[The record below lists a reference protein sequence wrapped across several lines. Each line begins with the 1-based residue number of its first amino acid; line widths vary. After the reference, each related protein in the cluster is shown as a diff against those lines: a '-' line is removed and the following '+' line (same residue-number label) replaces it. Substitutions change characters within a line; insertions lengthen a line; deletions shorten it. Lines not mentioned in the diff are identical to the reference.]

1 MNIEFKVLDE
11 ALRTHGVP
19 KYATPGA
26 AAVDIRSIE
35 KAPVTIRPGE
45 TYAFKTGFGIDLG
58 RPSHAAIVMPR
69 SGLGARDGL
78 VLANTIGLIDSDYQG
93 EITCV
98 ALNRNRKSI
107 RSCSFFKKYLLFLHV
122 AEKAI
127 TVNPGDRIFQMYITP
142 VVQAQ
147 FAEVT
152 EFSRETER
160 GAGGYGSTGRA

>member
-1 MNIEFKVLDE
+1 MNIEFKVLNE
-11 ALRTHGVP
+11 ALRKHGVP
-19 KYATPGA
+19 KFATKGA

-35 KAPVTIRPGE
+35 ETPVTIRPGE
-45 TYAFKTGFGIDLG
+45 TYSFKTGFGIDLG
-58 RPSHAAIVMPR
+58 TPVYAAIVMPR

-78 VLANTIGLIDSDYQG
+78 VLANTVGLIDSDYQG

-107 RSCSFFKKYLLFLHV
+107 RSCSFFKTFLPFLHV
-122 AEKAI
+122 PEKTI

-142 VVQAQ
+142 VVQPEYT
-147 FAEVT
+147 EVA